1 MSIMQWYAI
10 VIVQEFL
17 LYVHGQHILKE
28 FDEFTLKD
36 YHQYHFVNLLGCT
49 HLVTIKNMGK

>member
-1 MSIMQWYAI
+1 MQWYAI